1 MYATYS
7 HVKAPSYYDPDGRGG
22 LIRRT
27 FVNLEP
33 AGTNKEGQTLRVCPF
48 KSIRKIFF
56 TAYFAFGGFTVRMS
70 AAAMKHI
77 TPEIT
82 KELT

>member
-1 MYATYS
+1 MILTFAE
-7 HVKAPSYYDPDGRGG
+7 G
-22 LIRRT
+22 LSAELLLTWNLPEQKRRA
-27 FVNLEP
+27 NIESL
-33 AGTNKEGQTLRVCPF
+33 PF
-48 KSIRKIFF
+48 KSVRKIFF